1 MTEEEKSGIVH
12 EVIETIKGQSQDI
25 AELPLSDNIDDFTTL
40 PAVGKDGRLKK
51 FRVTDLRSEFA
62 GGSNI
67 ELVQETGQS
76 EDKAMSQKATTAA
89 IAAATTTNDGKN
101 LQEVYEVSKTAATR
115 ASQTQSTIEVVQERG
130 EATDKPMSQKAVS
143 DALAQIEKKAEDNA
157 TAITSIS
164 ASGGVPIA
172 QEAGDS
178 TTSVMSQKAV
188 SDAIKGLD
196 DKVRENVD
204 AVKAVSKLEES
215 IVGKEEVVTPYAFT
229 QEKEQRGQ
237 IFSLKWTN
245 IGGSYIHFIINID
258 GYEDV
263 KLLGHSE
270 KTVRIAFLKSI
281 ENKRNGEDVLF
292 AGENKLTS
300 ISANTEVTLKIP
312 TDAKFLFVE
321 GGTEFRRS
329 YLQSLTLIKNAK
341 DGILKQVESNKED
354 VGKALKLATESAQAA
369 EAAVSLREK
378 LYGKKTIVS
387 KDSGAEVRTHKIA
400 LGKWGNNLYKHMLVS
415 IKGYEKVHLVANPT
429 EGFEYTFLVD
439 DENLQQ
445 TKTSPTYAQ
454 NYRGE
459 VKTKAGE
466 DFFVDVPVDADYLY
480 VLFYYEFHTPK
491 NKMEPSLI
499 ELIKEGDFEGL
510 KKGNSTSYS
519 DGKSV
524 VTLGSS
530 LSQCGQ
536 EFKTLSWIER
546 INDLVDINIVN
557 SARSGGNLETNIE
570 NVSKGDLIYYDSV
583 KTKTVV
589 SRKCYWSFK
598 PSYFLWG
605 NAANGTPA
613 GGLNLYNQLKKAYAV
628 TRQHGAQMILG
639 GEDASLIGQYENY
652 NHLPLLGGAKA
663 YDACIKSFA
672 KDFNVLVSPISVIHD
687 KLTHSGSYGTLPY
700 KGIVEKFMGVH
711 GGYRCSSPFL
721 MHADLLGRLPLSK
734 SIKAYKVRETYKNGS
749 PSVTDL
755 VYQGNEERLKFF
767 RGLMPG
773 TNGVTSIQKIDN
785 MDNGGFSVPETA
797 IAMTDRVYDSET
809 YHFLNGDEV
818 TFYKWALFEAIL
830 EQVLIDKFSFSVISS
845 KRPTAVYYAVINE
858 GVTEW
863 KSANFDYSDGVVSF
877 TANDEDSVI
886 DVSTQ
891 DFRKKHILQD
901 YDKVRILVNYADEE
915 SWTLAK
921 PVVSGY
927 NGVTKPVQGVEN
939 KLRKFGTEL
948 MDKTSVESG
957 WTFGGGAS
965 VKAFPASM
973 ANYTRYN
980 DVKKHIQLEIDGDSC
995 SKTIT
1000 IEKGASRV
1008 AVRVVAQMFPKYATK
1023 RFVGTSDENSE
1034 YVDATKAT
1042 VRPADY
1048 NCGKLIVTLNKSAV
1062 QHAIIDNGWSESYF
1076 EFDIDSSDTE
1086 ISVKIERDTLVDN
1099 SYINHLRPVII
1110 HDVSVQKVW

>member
-12 EVIETIKGQSQDI
+12 EVIEAIKGQSQDI
-25 AELPLSDNIDDFTTL
+25 AELPLSDNIEDFTTL

-62 GGSNI
+62 GGGSV

-89 IAAATTTNDGKN
+89 ITKATTTTDGKN
-101 LQEVYEVSKTAATR
+101 LQDVYDATKSLTR
-115 ASQTQSTIEVVQERG
+115 TGQPSPTIDIAQELG
-130 EATDKPMSQKAVS
+130 EAADKPISQKAVS
-143 DALAQIEKKAEDNA
+143 AVIAEIEKKARDNA
-157 TAITSIS
+157 EAIASMS

-188 SDAIKGLD
+188 SDAIKGLG
-196 DKVRENVD
+196 DKVRENTD
-204 AVKAVSKLEES
+204 SVKAVSKLEES
-215 IVGKEEVVTPYAFT
+215 IVGKEEVVTPYEFT
-229 QEKEQRGQ
+229 QEKEERGQ
-237 IFSLKWTN
+237 IFPLKWIN
-245 IGGSYIHFIINID
+245 IGGTYIHFIINVD
-258 GYEDV
+258 GYEEV

-270 KTVRIAFLKSI
+270 KTVKIAFLKSI

-312 TDAKFLFVE
+312 TDAKFLYVE
-321 GGTEFRRS
+321 GGTIFGRS

-341 DGILKQVESNKED
+341 SGILKQVAANKESLD
-354 VGKALKLATESAQAA
+354 KVLKLATESAQAA
-369 EAAVSLREK
+369 GTAVSLQEK

-387 KDSGAEVRTHKIA
+387 KDSGATVRTRKIV
-400 LGKWGNNLYKHMLVS
+400 LGKWGNDAYKHMLVS

-429 EGFEYTFLVD
+429 EGFEYSFLVD

-459 VKTKAGE
+459 VKAKAGE
-466 DFFVDVPVDADYLY
+466 DIFVDVPVDADYLY
-480 VLFYYEFHTPK
+480 VLFYYNFDTPK

-536 EFKTLSWIER
+536 EFKTLSWVER
-546 INDLVDINIVN
+546 VNDLVDINIVN
-557 SARSGGNLETNIE
+557 SAKSGGNLETNIDS
-570 NVSKGDLIYYDSV
+570 VTKGDLIYYDFV
-583 KTKTVV
+583 KTKIVV

-639 GEDASLIGQYENY
+639 GEDASLIGQYENN

-663 YDACIKSFA
+663 YDACIKAFA
-672 KDFNVLVSPISVIHD
+672 KDFNVFVSPISVVHD
-687 KLTHSGSYGTLPY
+687 KLTYSGSYGTLPY
-700 KGIVEKFMGVH
+700 KGTVEKFMGVH

-734 SIKAYKVRETYKNGS
+734 SVKAYKVRETYKNGS

-773 TNGVTSIQKIDN
+773 TNGITPVQKIDN
-785 MDNGGFSVPETA
+785 MDNGSHSVPETT

-830 EQVLIDKFSFSVISS
+830 EQVLIDKFTFSVISS
-845 KRPTAVYYAVINE
+845 KRPTGVYYAVMID

-863 KSANFDYSDGVVSF
+863 RTAHFEYSDGVVSF
-877 TANDEDSVI
+877 TANDEDSVV

-891 DFRKKHILQD
+891 DFRKKHLLQD
-901 YDKVRILVNYADEE
+901 YDKVRILVNYVDEE
-915 SWTLAK
+915 SWTMAK
-921 PVVSGY
+921 PVVSDY
-927 NGVTKPVQGVEN
+927 NGVTKSVQGVEN

-965 VKAFPASM
+965 VKAFPASI

-980 DVKKHIQLEIDGDSC
+980 DVKKHIQLEVDGDSC

-1000 IEKGASRV
+1000 IEKGVSRV
-1008 AVRVVAQMFPKYATK
+1008 AVRVIAQMFPKYATK
-1023 RFVGTSDENSE
+1023 RFIGTADENSE

-1048 NCGKLIVTLNKSAV
+1048 NCGKLIVTLNKAAV
-1062 QHAIIDNGWSESYF
+1062 QHTIIDNGWSESYF
-1076 EFDIDSSDTE
+1076 EFDVDSSESE
-1086 ISVKIERDTLVDN
+1086 ISIKIERDTLVDN

-1110 HDVSVQKVW
+1110 HDVSVQKV

>member
-25 AELPLSDNIDDFTTL
+25 TELPLSDNIEDFTTL
-40 PAVGKDGRLKK
+40 PAVGRDGRLKK

-62 GGSNI
+62 GSSNI

-101 LQEVYEVSKTAATR
+101 LQDVYEAAKSVATR
-115 ASQTQSTIEVVQERG
+115 TGQPSATIDIAQELG
-130 EATDKPMSQKAVS
+130 EAADKPISQKAVS
-143 DALAQIEKKAEDNA
+143 AVIAEIEKKARDNA
-157 TAITSIS
+157 EAIASMS
-164 ASGGVPIA
+164 ASSGVPIA

-178 TTSVMSQKAV
+178 ATKVMSQKSV
-188 SDAIKGLD
+188 SDAIKGLE
-196 DKVRENVD
+196 DKVQESKQ
-204 AVKAVSKLEES
+204 AIKSVSELGGV
-215 IVGKEEVVTPYAFT
+215 ILGKEEVVTPYEFT

-245 IGGSYIHFIINID
+245 IGGQYIHFIINVD

-270 KTVRIAFLKSI
+270 KTVKIAFLKSI
-281 ENKRNGEDVLF
+281 DNKRNGEDVLF

-321 GGTEFRRS
+321 GGTIFGRR
-329 YLQSLTLIKNAK
+329 YLQSLTLIKEAK
-341 DGILKQVESNKED
+341 SGILKQVAANKESLD
-354 VGKALKLATESAQAA
+354 KALKLATESAQAA

-378 LYGKKTIVS
+378 LYGKKITVT
-387 KDSGAEVRTHKIA
+387 KDSGATVRTHKIV
-400 LGKWGNNLYKHMLVS
+400 LGKWGNGLYKHLLVPV
-415 IKGYEKVHLVANPT
+415 KKYERVHLVANPT

-439 DENLQQ
+439 NENLQQ

-499 ELIKEGDFEGL
+499 ELIKEGDFESL

-519 DGKSV
+519 DGNSV

-536 EFKTLSWIER
+536 EFKTLSWVER

-639 GEDASLIGQYENY
+639 GEDASLIGQYEND

-785 MDNGGFSVPETA
+785 MDNGSFSVPETA
-797 IAMTDRVYDSET
+797 IAMTDRVYDNET

-845 KRPTAVYYAVINE
+845 KRPTAVYYAVINK

-915 SWTLAK
+915 SWTMAK

-927 NGVTKPVQGVEN
+927 NGVAKSVQGVEN

-980 DVKKHIQLEIDGDSC
+980 DVKKHIQLEADGDSC

-1008 AVRVVAQMFPKYATK
+1008 AVRVIAQMFPKYATK

-1048 NCGKLIVTLNKSAV
+1048 NYGKLIVTLNKSAV

-1076 EFDIDSSDTE
+1076 EFDVDSSESE
-1086 ISVKIERDTLVDN
+1086 ISIKIERDTLVDD
-1099 SYINHLRPVII
+1099 SYINHLRPVMI
-1110 HDVSVQKVW
+1110 HDVSVQKV

>member
-1 MTEEEKSGIVH
+1 MSSIKTTEKEGDVSIGRHVGIGGNANVQGNVVVHMNMKVEGWLDAKNIKGPNKGIFTTVEKLREAFPRPHDGWWAIVGKSLPSPIYVGDGGEWVATGESGGNPMLEDTSGVLQQAIDDAKNKAN
-12 EVIETIKGQSQDI
+12 EAKKVIENMVK
-25 AELPLSDNIDDFTTL
+25 EL
-40 PAVGKDGRLKK
+40 
-51 FRVTDLRSEFA
+51 
-62 GGSNI
+62 
-67 ELVQETGQS
+67 
-76 EDKAMSQKATTAA
+76 
-89 IAAATTTNDGKN
+89 
-101 LQEVYEVSKTAATR
+101 
-115 ASQTQSTIEVVQERG
+115 
-130 EATDKPMSQKAVS
+130 
-143 DALAQIEKKAEDNA
+143 
-157 TAITSIS
+157 
-164 ASGGVPIA
+164 PIA

-178 TTSVMSQKAV
+178 VTKIMSQKAV

-196 DKVRENVD
+196 DKVRENLD
-204 AVKAVSKLEES
+204 TVKSVSKLEES
-215 IVGKEEVVTPYAFT
+215 VVGKEEISTSYEFT

-237 IFSLKWTN
+237 IFPLKWIN
-245 IGGSYIHFIINID
+245 IGGTYVHFIINVE
-258 GYEDV
+258 GYDTV

-270 KTVRIAFLKSI
+270 KTVKIAFLKSV
-281 ENKRNGEDVLF
+281 ENKRNDEDVMF
-292 AGENKLTS
+292 AGENKL
-300 ISANTEVTLKIP
+300 ISVAANSDISFDVP
-312 TDAKFLFVE
+312 TDAKYLFVE
-321 GGTEFRRS
+321 GGTIFGRS
-329 YLQSLTLIKNAK
+329 YLQSLTLIKKAK
-341 DGILKQVESNKED
+341 EGLLKQVKANRED
-354 VGKALKLATESAQAA
+354 VRKALTLATESAQAA

-378 LYGKKTIVS
+378 LYGKKITVT
-387 KDSGAEVRTHKIA
+387 KGSGATVRTHKIV
-400 LGKWGNNLYKHMLVS
+400 LGKWGNGLYKHLLVPV
-415 IKGYEKVHLVANPT
+415 KKYERVHLRANPT

-445 TKTSPTYAQ
+445 TKISPTYAQ

-459 VKTKAGE
+459 VKAKAGE

-510 KKGNSTSYS
+510 KKGNSTSYN

-524 VTLGSS
+524 GTLGSS

-536 EFKTLSWIER
+536 EFKTLSWVER
-546 INDLVDINIVN
+546 VNDLVDINVVN
-557 SARSGGNLETNIE
+557 SAKSGGNLETNIE
-570 NVSKGDLIYYDSV
+570 NVSKGDLIYYDSA
-583 KTKTVV
+583 KTKIVV
-589 SRKCYWSFK
+589 SRKCNWSFK

-639 GEDASLIGQYENY
+639 GEDASLIGQYENN
-652 NHLPLLGGAKA
+652 NHLPLLGGEKA

-700 KGIVEKFMGVH
+700 KGTVEKFMGVH

-721 MHADLLGRLPLSK
+721 MHADLLIRLSLSK
-734 SIKAYKVRETYKNGS
+734 SIKAYKVRETYKNGN
-749 PSVTDL
+749 PTVTDL

-773 TNGVTSIQKIDN
+773 TNGITPVQKIDN
-785 MDNGGFSVPETA
+785 MDNRNHSVPEPT

-809 YHFLNGDEV
+809 YHFLYGDDV
-818 TFYKWALFEAIL
+818 TFYKWALFEIIL
-830 EQVLIDKFSFSVISS
+830 EQMLIDKFTFSVISS

-863 KSANFDYSDGVVSF
+863 KSANFEYVDGVVSF

-886 DVSTQ
+886 DVSVQ

-915 SWTLAK
+915 SWTMAK

-927 NGVTKPVQGVEN
+927 NGVTKSVQNVEN
-939 KLRKFGTEL
+939 KLRKFGAEL

-957 WTFGGGAS
+957 WTFEGGAS
-965 VKAFPASM
+965 VKAFPTSM

-995 SKTIT
+995 SKTLS
-1000 IEKGASRV
+1000 IEKGVSKI

-1023 RFVGTSDENSE
+1023 RFIGTSDENSE

-1099 SYINHLRPVII
+1099 SYINHLRPVMI
-1110 HDVSVQKVW
+1110 HDVSVQKIG

>member
-1 MTEEEKSGIVH
+1 MTEEEKNGVVQ
-12 EVIETIKGQSQDI
+12 EVINTIKGQSQDI
-25 AELPLSDNIDDFTTL
+25 TELPVSDNIEDFTSL
-40 PAVGKDGRLKK
+40 PAVGKDGRLKRFNVK
-51 FRVTDLRSEFA
+51 GLRKEFA
-62 GGSNI
+62 GSSNV
-67 ELVQETGQS
+67 ELVQEMGQS

-89 IAAATTTNDGKN
+89 ITAATTTNDGKT
-101 LQEVYEVSKTAATR
+101 LQDVYDISKTAATR
-115 ASQTQSTIEVVQERG
+115 AGQAQTTIEVVQERG

-178 TTSVMSQKAV
+178 ATSVMSQKAV
-188 SDAIKGLD
+188 SDAIRGLS

-215 IVGKEEVVTPYAFT
+215 IVGKEEVVTPYEFT
-229 QEKEQRGQ
+229 QGKEQSGQ

-245 IGGSYIHFIINID
+245 IGGTYVHFIISVE
-258 GYEDV
+258 GYNSI

-270 KTVRIAFLKSI
+270 NVVKIAFLKSV
-281 ENKRNGEDVLF
+281 ENKRNDEDVMF
-292 AGENKLTS
+292 AGENKL
-300 ISANTEVTLKIP
+300 ISVAANSNISFDVP
-312 TDAKFLFVE
+312 TDAKYLYVE
-321 GGTEFRRS
+321 GGTIFGRS

-341 DGILKQVESNKED
+341 SGILKQVTANKESLD
-354 VGKALKLATESAQAA
+354 KALKLATESAQAA

-387 KDSGAEVRTHKIA
+387 KDSGATVRTHKIA
-400 LGKWGNNLYKHMLVS
+400 LGKWGNNLHKHLLISV
-415 IKGYEKVHLVANPT
+415 KGYEKVHLVANPT

-459 VKTKAGE
+459 VKAKAGE
-466 DFFVDVPVDADYLY
+466 DIFVDIPVDADYLY

-499 ELIKEGDFEGL
+499 ELIKKGDFEGF
-510 KKGNSTSYS
+510 KNGKSTSYS

-536 EFKTLSWIER
+536 EFKTLSWVER
-546 INDLVDINIVN
+546 VNDLVDINVVN
-557 SARSGGNLETNIE
+557 SAKSGGNLETNIE
-570 NVSKGDLIYYDSV
+570 NVSKGDLIYYDSA
-583 KTKTVV
+583 KTKIVV
-589 SRKCYWSFK
+589 SRKCNWSFK

-639 GEDASLIGQYENY
+639 GEDASLIGQYENN

-687 KLTHSGSYGTLPY
+687 KLTYSSSYGTLPY
-700 KGIVEKFMGVH
+700 KGTVEKYMGVH

-773 TNGVTSIQKIDN
+773 TNGITPVQKVDN
-785 MDNGGFSVPETA
+785 MDNGSHSVPEPT

-830 EQVLIDKFSFSVISS
+830 EQMLIDKFTFSVISS

-863 KSANFDYSDGVVSF
+863 KSANFEYADGVVSF

-891 DFRKKHILQD
+891 DFRKKHTLQD

-915 SWTLAK
+915 SWTMAK

-927 NGVTKPVQGVEN
+927 NGVAKPVQGVEN
-939 KLRKFGTEL
+939 KLRKFGAEL

-957 WTFGGGAS
+957 WTFEGGAS

-995 SKTIT
+995 SKTLS
-1000 IEKGASRV
+1000 IEKGVSKI

-1023 RFVGTSDENSE
+1023 RFIGTSDENSE

-1076 EFDIDSSDTE
+1076 EFDIDSSESE
-1086 ISVKIERDTLVDN
+1086 ISIKIERDTLVDN

-1110 HDVSVQKVW
+1110 HDVSVQKV